1 MKKDGI
7 QTRNRKVSSKSKN
20 KNKCVK
26 QEPKLG
32 DDSRMGL
39 SSSSPLM
46 NQTSVIS
53 SSILSPMVGPNGHTT
68 AFTRPSMPGLP
79 SIHHSL
85 YSPVV
90 PASSSSSSY
99 SPSISL
105 NSSWTL
111 INHLEIYTNEH
122 TVPPQYKMEFHVK
135 QNKINST
142 KKDVQNCFVWQ
153 TCYGPWKRWKK
164 TVLCGCFTPTCKALL
179 IVWASKKRWWVDS
192 SWRC

>member
-68 AFTRPSMPGLP
+68 AFTRPTMPGLP

-90 PASSSSSSY
+90 PASSSASSY
-99 SPSISL
+99 SSSLSL
-105 NSSWTL
+105 NSSWTMT
-111 INHLEIYTNEH
+111 ITWRNIHMYIQSHNCWRNSIYSKNW
-122 TVPPQYKMEFHVK
+122 P
-135 QNKINST
+135 NST
-142 KKDVQNCFVWQ
+142 KKMYKIVMFDKRATAPNRS
-153 TCYGPWKRWKK
+153 PWKKGTLTKEKGQRKY
-164 TVLCGCFTPTCKALL
+164 T
-179 IVWASKKRWWVDS
+179 
-192 SWRC
+192 